1 MRAAPTPLEVNLNP
15 SKILFLVRLGLALA
29 VGITLIALPIVAHA
43 RLLAFA
49 LLAWTTVLW
58 VREWL
63 VEWRRS
69 KPEVLRFYPGTGHW
83 RIDDGEDLQLK
94 PDQFVTRSLVI
105 LYCKSAGG
113 KSLTKVIPQ
122 DAMTVEHHRQL
133 RQRLM
138 LPASLAEGQH

>member
-63 VEWRRS
+63 LEWRRS
-69 KPEVLRFYPGTGHW
+69 KPEVLRFYPGTGH
-83 RIDDGEDLQLK
+83 
-94 PDQFVTRSLVI
+94 
-105 LYCKSAGG
+105 
-113 KSLTKVIPQ
+113 
-122 DAMTVEHHRQL
+122 
-133 RQRLM
+133 
-138 LPASLAEGQH
+138 